1 MLKTQSPS
9 QPCRGW
15 RKSEHNRATQ
25 CLVRQFVDPVL
36 GEIRYSL
43 PTAGGTTTLF
53 VSELKTPYH
62 LAILELVQIVTIDHL
77 WKMCLISLTE
87 IDELTN

>member
-25 CLVRQFVDPVL
+25 CSVL

-77 WKMCLISLTE
+77 WKVCLISLTE
-87 IDELTN
+87 IDEPTN